1 MASSW
6 PFARLGRSGSTIGPV
21 TERRLGYNCVVSN
34 VSGRRVVFQ
43 LFPDDHDPRHVHGHH
58 AGIEVVVDL
67 LTDGTVALSDRT
79 DNIQPNNAKRSDV
92 KKILKAAQEHFDVLV
107 TAWENMHR

>member
-1 MASSW
+1 VSSV
-6 PFARLGRSGSTIGPV
+6 RVGG
-21 TERRLGYNCVVSN
+21 
-34 VSGRRVVFQ
+34 VVFQ

-67 LTDGTVALSDRT
+67 LTDGTVALSGRT
-79 DNIQPNNAKRSDV
+79 DNIQPNNAKRSVV

-107 TAWENMHR
+107 TAWENMHK